1 MRRHEV
7 PFLALAACV
16 AALGAAGC
24 GGSDESTWVG
34 PPPAAA
40 DGSVP
45 VEGFVAYQDSVDE
58 AWERSAVLVAA
69 RFLNLGEVT
78 ANKSV
83 RSSNNTGDS
92 NEQTVT
98 VELEGL
104 LEGAARGELWTLTLE
119 PEGDRLRLASAM
131 RVQRCQVGRGHEDFS
146 PEPCAEPD
154 ES

>member
-1 MRRHEV
+1 VRRAEI
-7 PFLALAACV
+7 PLLAIAACV
-16 AALGAAGC
+16 AALAAAGC
-24 GGSDESTWVG
+24 GGSDESTWTG
-34 PPPAAA
+34 PPPAAD

-83 RSSNNTGDS
+83 RSSNETDDS
-92 NEQTVT
+92 TEQTVT

-104 LEGAARGELWTLTLE
+104 HDGTARDERWTLTLE
-119 PEGDRLRLASAM
+119 PAGETLRLASAT
-131 RVQRCQVGRGHEDFS
+131 RVQRCLAGGGHEDFS
-146 PEPCAEPD
+146 PELCAEPD